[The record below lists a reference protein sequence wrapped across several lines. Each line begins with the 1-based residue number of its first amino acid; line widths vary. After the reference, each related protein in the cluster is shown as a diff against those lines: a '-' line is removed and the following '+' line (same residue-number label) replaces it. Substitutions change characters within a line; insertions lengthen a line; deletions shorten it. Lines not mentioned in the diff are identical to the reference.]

1 MNMVLYFNK
10 KDLIKFGNYLL
21 SEERKELIFSHPD
34 KSIEAKEEAL
44 KTVSDADINNF
55 LEKIKKE

>member
-1 MNMVLYFNK
+1 MVTYFNK
-10 KDLIKFGNYLL
+10 KDMVRFGNYLL
-21 SEERKELIFSHPD
+21 SEERTEMILSNPE
-34 KSIEAKEEAL
+34 KSEEAKQQSL

>member
-1 MNMVLYFNK
+1 MVTYFNK
-10 KDLIKFGNYLL
+10 KDMVRFGNYLL
-21 SEERKELIFSHPD
+21 SEERTEMILSHPD
-34 KSIEAKEEAL
+34 KSEESKQQSL